1 MKKILVILGNY
12 FPTPS
17 SVATCMQPLLKE
29 MAKKYK
35 VDILTNKVKAE
46 IPDYKTD
53 ENISIFTVPDVRVMN
68 TILLNELRKIK
79 SDKFLIFITRIFAF
93 ILKGLYY
100 LRYCIFA
107 TEKGTGGWSIKHSV
121 DLCEQLYLKNH
132 YDVVIS
138 VSLPFIS
145 HNIAAQFVQR
155 TGHKVKW
162 IVFEFDPY
170 YYNEELNCCNK
181 KNIYKQEYNV
191 FEKSDLIILTP
202 ELYNFYLKTDYLQ
215 FKEKMKLLHFSNIQ
229 QINYINN
236 DKILLSNNKINCY
249 FAGRIYKKIRDPDY
263 CIKIF
268 SQITSNIH
276 LTMLTNYINEQK
288 NNNDNITVYSFQS
301 KDTAIELMMKAN
313 ILVNIGNTVELQVPA
328 KIFEYI
334 SSGKPIIHFSKMEND
349 PALLYLTQY
358 PLCLV
363 INEKDDIDYSVKKVE
378 EFCFKNCDM
387 QLDFELVKKIMG
399 DMYGDRVSEKFVM
412 LLEEI
417 IINNGYN

>member
-1 MKKILVILGNY
+1 MRKILLIMGNY

-17 SVATCMQPLLKE
+17 SVAACMQPLIKE
-29 MAKKYK
+29 MSKTYK
-35 VDILTNKVKAE
+35 VDILTNKIKIEISDYEAE
-46 IPDYKTD
+46 G
-53 ENISIFTVPDVRVMN
+53 NISLYRVPDVRIMN
-68 TILLNELRKIK
+68 TVLLNELKKIK
-79 SDKFLIFITRIFAF
+79 SDKFLIFITRIVVL

-268 SQITSNIH
+268 SQITSKIH

-288 NNNDNITVYSFQS
+288 NNNVNITVYSFQS

-334 SSGKPIIHFSKMEND
+334 SSGKPIIHFSKIEND
-349 PALLYLTQY
+349 PALPYLIKY

-363 INEKDDIDYSVKKVE
+363 VDEKDDVDSSVKKVE
-378 EFCFKNCDM
+378 DFCFENYSK
-387 QLDFELVKKIMG
+387 QLEFEEVKKCMG
-399 DMYGDRVSEKFVM
+399 DFCGDKVVERFMSMLQRV
-412 LLEEI
+412 I
-417 IINNGYN
+417 IQQ